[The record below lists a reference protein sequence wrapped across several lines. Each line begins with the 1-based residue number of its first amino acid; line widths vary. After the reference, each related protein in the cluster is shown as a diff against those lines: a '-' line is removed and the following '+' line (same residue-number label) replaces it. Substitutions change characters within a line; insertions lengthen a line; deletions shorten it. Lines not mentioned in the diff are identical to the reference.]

1 MLGEQIEMHKYKF
14 SVKTPFDCYKKED
27 KAVNIK
33 RLDNKRS

>member
-14 SVKTPFDCYKKED
+14 TVKTPFDCNKKED
-27 KAVNIK
+27 NTVNIK